1 MPPSSSSPVSSSGGR
16 ANRRGRILER
26 YVRELLDEEHE
37 KVSAARFFAM
47 RSLRQPIFAQQV
59 DTGAGIYGRRRLVD
73 FALYHPQRWPDC
85 LVIQC
90 KWQTSSGSV
99 DEKYPYEVENIAHA
113 VFPTIIVLDGGGYSE
128 GARQWLLAQRGR
140 RNLVDVC
147 SQGDISR
154 MQAQGRI

>member
-1 MPPSSSSPVSSSGGR
+1 MPPSSSSPVSSGGR

-26 YVRELLDEEHE
+26 YVRELLTEEYE
-37 KVSAARFFAM
+37 RVTANRFFAM
-47 RSLRQPIFAQQV
+47 RSLNQPIFAEQV
-59 DTGAGIYGRRRLVD
+59 ETGTSIYNKKRVVD
-73 FALYHPQRWPDC
+73 FALYHPQRWPEC

-113 VFPTIIVLDGGGYSE
+113 GFPTIIVLDGGGYSD
-128 GARQWLLAQRGR
+128 GARQWLLAQRGK

>member
-1 MPPSSSSPVSSSGGR
+1 MPPSSSSPVSSGSR
-16 ANRRGRILER
+16 ANRRGRILEQ
-26 YVRELLDEEHE
+26 YVRELLNEEYE
-37 KVSAARFFAM
+37 WVSASRFFAM
-47 RSLRQPIFAQQV
+47 RSLEQPIFAEQV
-59 DTGAGIYGRRRLVD
+59 ETGSSIYGKKRIVD
-73 FALYHPQRWPDC
+73 FTLYHPHRWPDC

-113 VFPTIIVLDGGGYSE
+113 GFPTIIVLDGGGYSE
-128 GARQWLLAQRGR
+128 GARQWLLAQRGK

>member
-1 MPPSSSSPVSSSGGR
+1 MPQSSSSPVSSGGR

-26 YVRELLDEEHE
+26 YVRELLDEEYE
-37 KVSAARFFAM
+37 RVSAARFFAM
-47 RSLRQPIFAQQV
+47 RSLHQPIFAEQV
-59 DTGAGIYGRRRLVD
+59 ETGVSIYGKRRLAD
-73 FALYHPQRWPDC
+73 FVLYHPHRWPNC

-113 VFPTIIVLDGGGYSE
+113 GIPTIIVLDGGGYSE
-128 GARQWLLAQRGR
+128 GARQWLLAQRGK

>member
-1 MPPSSSSPVSSSGGR
+1 MPQSSSSPVSSGGR

-26 YVRELLDEEHE
+26 YVRELLSEEYE
-37 KVSAARFFAM
+37 RVTANRFFAM
-47 RSLRQPIFAQQV
+47 RSLNQPIFAEQV
-59 DTGAGIYGRRRLVD
+59 DTGTSIYNKKRVVD
-73 FALYHPQRWPDC
+73 FALYHPHRWPEC

-113 VFPTIIVLDGGGYSE
+113 GFPTIIVLDGGGYSD
-128 GARQWLLAQRGR
+128 GARQWLLAQRGK

>member
-1 MPPSSSSPVSSSGGR
+1 
-16 ANRRGRILER
+16 
-26 YVRELLDEEHE
+26 
-37 KVSAARFFAM
+37 M
-47 RSLRQPIFAQQV
+47 RSLQQPIFAEQV
-59 DTGAGIYGRRRLVD
+59 ETGAGIYGKRRLVD
-73 FALYHPQRWPDC
+73 FVLYHPQRWPEC

-113 VFPTIIVLDGGGYSE
+113 GIPTIIVLDGGGYSQ
-128 GARQWLLAQRGR
+128 GARQWLLAQRGK
-140 RNLVDVC
+140 RNLLDVC

>member
-1 MPPSSSSPVSSSGGR
+1 MPPSSLSPVSSGGR

-26 YVRELLDEEHE
+26 YVHELLNEEYE
-37 KVSAARFFAM
+37 RVSAARFFAM
-47 RSLRQPIFAQQV
+47 RILRQRIFAEQV
-59 DTGAGIYGRRRLVD
+59 ETGLSIYGKRRLGD

-99 DEKYPYEVENIAHA
+99 DEKYPYEVENIAPA
-113 VFPTIIVLDGGGYSE
+113 GFPTIIVLDGGGYSE
-128 GARQWLLAQRGR
+128 GARQWLVAQRGK

-154 MQAQGRI
+154 MQAQGRV